1 MSGTPALRL
10 AKATEAFQAAL
21 QASSTKAY
29 ERDDEVEGE
38 RQQDAS
44 LFDANLFS
52 IDTSLYM
59 PKPGGIDEREEL
71 IESLVNDNERLKEKL
86 NSVVESTAAMLNEFG
101 AIVESSEKKIA
112 SLTLEQTML
121 VTRIQVLERQQ
132 KEDRKELATAC
143 RLLGRVRGL
152 P

>member
-21 QASSTKAY
+21 QASSTKAF

-38 RQQDAS
+38 RQDTS

-59 PKPGGIDEREEL
+59 PKPGGFDEREEL
-71 IESLVNDNERLKEKL
+71 IESLVNDNERLKTKL
-86 NSVVESTAAMLNEFG
+86 NSVVESTATMLNEFS

-121 VTRIQVLERQQ
+121 VTKIQVLERQQ
-132 KEDRKELATAC
+132 KEDRNELATAC
-143 RLLGRVRGL
+143 RLLGRVRGI